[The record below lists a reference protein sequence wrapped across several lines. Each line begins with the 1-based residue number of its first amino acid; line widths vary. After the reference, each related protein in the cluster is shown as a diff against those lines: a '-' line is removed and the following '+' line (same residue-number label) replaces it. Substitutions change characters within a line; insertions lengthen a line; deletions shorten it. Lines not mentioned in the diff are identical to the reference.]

1 MARIMCVERRLD
13 LGNGTRDRPGFI
25 GLDRFKVGG
34 VNVIADMDAPYL
46 PFGDNCFDLVLSV
59 HSLEHVADLIGVMRE
74 IWRVAKPGSQVVVV
88 APYGTALLDDANPY
102 HLQKFNEHSPRFW
115 TDVQSSF
122 VDPAEW
128 VEPPLGEMWGL
139 ASSDNREPGLDLR
152 CIRMEFLY
160 FKEYWKMS
168 PKKQRRYRK
177 RRLNVCEQIM
187 YHLVVFKS
195 PMTDGD
201 VVAAA
206 ESMEFYV
213 PDLIEQRRSLRRTR
227 G

>member
-1 MARIMCVERRLD
+1 
-13 LGNGTRDRPGFI
+13 DRPGFI

-59 HSLEHVADLIGVMRE
+59 HSLEHVANLIGVMRE

-88 APYGTALLDDANPY
+88 APYSTALLDDANPY

-128 VEPPLGEMWGL
+128 VEPPLGKMWGL

-160 FKEYWKMS
+160 FKEYWMMS

-177 RRLNVCEQIM
+177 RRFNVCEQIM

-195 PMTDGD
+195 PMTDED
-201 VVAAA
+201 VVTAA
-206 ESMEFYV
+206 ESMELYV
-213 PDLIEQRRSLRRTR
+213 PDLIEQRRALRRTR